1 MKRTKYFF
9 LSLSIILLVVLG
21 CGLGFYIVKQT
32 KPQYVEGNIV
42 ITAIIDYGSLRI
54 DNYEEHNVTI
64 LNGSTALQV
73 FMKIADL
80 DIVNYTFGSY
90 IRGVN
95 GYKEQLPNYWAFHYF
110 KQVSQTWYYSEVGVS
125 AYYVQNGG
133 KIKLAYTG

>member
-1 MKRTKYFF
+1 
-9 LSLSIILLVVLG
+9 LGLSIILLVVLG

-32 KPQYVEGNIV
+32 KPQYVGGNIV

-64 LNGSTALQV
+64 SNGSTALQV

-95 GYKEQLPNYWAFHYF
+95 GYKEQLPNYWSFHYF
-110 KQVSQTWYYSEVGVS
+110 ISSQRFNRVVIFS
-125 AYYVQNGG
+125 N
-133 KIKLAYTG
+133 

>member
-1 MKRTKYFF
+1 MKRTEYIF

-21 CGLGFYIVKQT
+21 CGLGFYIIKQT

-54 DNYEEHNVTI
+54 DNYEEYNVS
-64 LNGSTALQV
+64 LSNGSTALQV

-110 KQVSQTWYYSEVGVS
+110 KQVSQAWYYSEVGVS

-133 KIKLAYTG
+133 KIKLAYTS